1 MPAGEAAIAVSFALV
16 DKMPMHTGIGNAE
29 RVPIKN
35 LAIKPWEEIT
45 PKALLA
51 SLPQRVLRPFSYM
64 VNAHAQAR
72 LIWCQ

>member
-1 MPAGEAAIAVSFALV
+1 MSFALV
-16 DKMPMHTGIGNAE
+16 DKMPVHAGIGNAE

-35 LAIKPWEEIT
+35 LAIKPREKMT
-45 PKALLA
+45 PKTLFP

-72 LIWCQ
+72 LVWCQ